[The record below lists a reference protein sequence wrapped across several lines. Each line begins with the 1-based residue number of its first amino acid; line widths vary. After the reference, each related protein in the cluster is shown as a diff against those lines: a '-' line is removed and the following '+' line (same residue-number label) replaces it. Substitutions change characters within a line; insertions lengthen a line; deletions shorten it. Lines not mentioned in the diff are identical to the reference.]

1 MTHKALPRPNSSRSA
16 LHPWPMV
23 AASYRWKHIQFK
35 IPPRRI
41 SSELSGAA
49 SALEARTA
57 TLISLFK
64 MLQAL
69 TFVSPCLLVDL
80 TRSDLRN
87 ETWDFMKEVEQGLNV
102 ANEWVHEKT
111 TCSRGRGGDHRLRVV
126 SSGHAVRHKRRGAVL
141 PFLGPT
147 CRS

>member
-1 MTHKALPRPNSSRSA
+1 MTHKALPHPNSSRSA

-23 AASYRWKHIQFK
+23 AASCRWKHIQFK
-35 IPPRRI
+35 IPPCRI

-57 TLISLFK
+57 TLISSFK
-64 MLQAL
+64 MLQAQA
-69 TFVSPCLLVDL
+69 FVSPCLLVDL

-87 ETWDFMKEVEQGLNV
+87 ETWDFVKEVEQGLNV

-111 TCSRGRGGDHRLRVV
+111 TCSRGRGGDHRLRLV
-126 SSGHAVRHKRRGAVL
+126 SSRHVKHHKHRGAGL
-141 PFLGPT
+141 PFLCPT